1 MKRIKTTAANAV
13 KKGLVKEGQKIWV
26 ELEVSDIDIEHPHNP
41 FAVSL
46 TESLY
51 FYIYNDTNISIP
63 KPEPIP
69 IDFGKAD
76 RILKGDVSIIQ
87 TTGYCGTECFSG
99 IYLNGSTKGFTSNGF
114 IKDQSI
120 WQDITENY
128 YLNNPK

>member
-51 FYIYNDTNISIP
+51 FYIYNDTNIYIP
-63 KPEPIP
+63 KPEPKP
-69 IDFGKAD
+69 IDFGKAGLV
-76 RILKGDVSIIQ
+76 LKEGVSIIQ
-87 TTGYCGTECFSG
+87 TTGYCGTQCFSG
-99 IYLNGSTKGFTSNGF
+99 IYLNGNTKGFTSNEF
-114 IKDQSI
+114 IKDNM
-120 WQDITENY
+120 WQDITKTY
-128 YLNNPK
+128 KPT